1 MLTPTCLLDQVLQ
14 AYTAAG
20 DVPGSLA
27 AAEAG
32 ENESADALQA
42 CLYLLAD
49 RQSPRLLVS
58 AGSASSCLWCW
69 QLAWGW
75 RRRWY
80 FPPSWGEALL
90 YSAISWSQSV
100 ERPLGQFNAVASI
113 SFWKFWSSSGS
124 LLPPEA
130 QAWNFLVVEGLGL
143 GDQLLNTWSAHPS
156 IILGCSILLSPPNT
170 FNYL

>member
-58 AGSASSCLWCW
+58 AGSASSCLWC
-69 QLAWGW
+69 
-75 RRRWY
+75 
-80 FPPSWGEALL
+80 
-90 YSAISWSQSV
+90 
-100 ERPLGQFNAVASI
+100 
-113 SFWKFWSSSGS
+113 
-124 LLPPEA
+124 
-130 QAWNFLVVEGLGL
+130 
-143 GDQLLNTWSAHPS
+143 
-156 IILGCSILLSPPNT
+156 
-170 FNYL
+170 